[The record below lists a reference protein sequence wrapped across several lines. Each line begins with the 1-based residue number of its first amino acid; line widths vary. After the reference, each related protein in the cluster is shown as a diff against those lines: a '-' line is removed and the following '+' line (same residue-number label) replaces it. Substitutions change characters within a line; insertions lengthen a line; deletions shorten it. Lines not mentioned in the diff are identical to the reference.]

1 MHLQYLSDY
10 SGKPTA
16 VVIPIADWKAMLSK
30 YADLQSLNSA
40 TDNNSLATKEY
51 TMADFMGT
59 ISTKTA
65 NALSNHVEQS
75 RNEWDRNS

>member
-30 YADLQSLNSA
+30 YTDLQSLEST
-40 TDNNSLATKEY
+40 TDNKPSAAKEY

-65 NALSNHVEQS
+65 NALLSHVEQS